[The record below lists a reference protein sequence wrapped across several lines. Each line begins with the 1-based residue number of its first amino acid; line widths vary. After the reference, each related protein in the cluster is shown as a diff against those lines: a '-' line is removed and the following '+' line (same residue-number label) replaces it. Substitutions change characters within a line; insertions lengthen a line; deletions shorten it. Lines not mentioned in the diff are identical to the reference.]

1 VIIDAAVVR
10 LIEMPFVRGF
20 RTSFGAMQ
28 RKTAVIVELRT
39 GDGRK
44 GYGECAAAA
53 EPTYTEETAYT
64 ALQTLVRDL
73 VPAVVGVDLRSPETF
88 VARYAHVRGNR
99 FAKAGVETAFWDLL
113 AQERGASLAD
123 LVGGVRPR
131 IEVGDSLG
139 VKDSIAEL
147 MDEVKLRLD
156 EGYRRIKLKI
166 RPGWDVEP
174 TAAVRDAHPD
184 VPLTVDANAAYS
196 LAALPM
202 FRTLDRFDLQM
213 IEQPLQWD
221 DLVDHATLQARIET
235 PICLDESI
243 RSAEDARR
251 AIQLGSCRVVNVK
264 TGRVGGVLEGR
275 RIHDVCQAAGVPVW
289 MGGMFETGIGRAF
302 NIALASMSNFTLPAD
317 MSPALMYFPEDLV
330 DPGFAIEDGW
340 VEVSREAGLGY
351 PVIES
356 RIARHATE
364 EVALPG

>member
-1 VIIDAAVVR
+1 VIIDSAVVR

-20 RTSFGAMQ
+20 RTSFGAMR

-39 GDGRK
+39 PDGRK

-64 ALQTLVRDL
+64 AFQTLVRDL
-73 VPAVVGVDLRSPETF
+73 VPVVVGVDLRSPETF
-88 VARYAHVRGNR
+88 VARYANVRGNR

-113 AQERGASLAD
+113 AQERRASLAD
-123 LVGGVRPR
+123 LVGGVRGR

-147 MDEVKLRLD
+147 VDEVKLRLD

-166 RPGWDVEP
+166 QPGWDIDP

-184 VPLTVDANAAYS
+184 VPLTVDANAAYT
-196 LAALPM
+196 LAAFPM
-202 FRTLDRFDLQM
+202 FRTLDRLDLLM

-221 DLVDHATLQARIET
+221 DLVDHATLQAQLST

-251 AIQLGSCRVVNVK
+251 AIQLGSCRLINVK
-264 TGRVGGVLEGR
+264 TGRVGGMLEAR
-275 RIHDVCQAAGVPVW
+275 RIHDVCQAANVPVW

-302 NIALASMSNFTLPAD
+302 NIAVAALPNFTLPAD
-317 MSPALMYFPEDLV
+317 MSPPLMYFPEDLV
-330 DPGFAIEDGW
+330 DPGFVVEDGW
-340 VEVSREAGLGY
+340 VEVSTDIGLGY
-351 PVIES
+351 PVIEAS
-356 RIARHATE
+356 IERHATE
-364 EVALPG
+364 EVTVPG

>member
-1 VIIDAAVVR
+1 VIIDSAVVR

-20 RTSFGAMQ
+20 RTSFGTMQ
-28 RKTAVIVELRT
+28 RKTAVVVELRT
-39 GDGRK
+39 SDGRK

-64 ALQTLVRDL
+64 ALQMLVRDL
-73 VPAVVGVDLRSPETF
+73 IPVVVGIDLRSPEAF

-123 LVGGVRPR
+123 LVGGVRSR

-139 VKDSIAEL
+139 VKDSIAEM

-156 EGYRRIKLKI
+156 QGYRRIKLKI
-166 RPGWDVEP
+166 QPGWDVEP

-184 VPLTVDANAAYS
+184 VALTVDANAAYS

-221 DLVDHATLQARIET
+221 DLVDHAALQAQLAT
-235 PICLDESI
+235 PLCLDESV

-251 AIQLGSCRVVNVK
+251 AIQLGSCRVINVK
-264 TGRVGGVLEGR
+264 TGRVGGVLEAR
-275 RIHDVCQAAGVPVW
+275 RIHEVCQGGRRARVDGRDVRDRHRPRVQHRRGGAAELHPARGHVPAPHVLPRGPRRSGIRRR
-289 MGGMFETGIGRAF
+289 GGMGRGVHGRRARLSGDRGEHRALRDGGGDGTG
-302 NIALASMSNFTLPAD
+302 
-317 MSPALMYFPEDLV
+317 
-330 DPGFAIEDGW
+330 
-340 VEVSREAGLGY
+340 
-351 PVIES
+351 
-356 RIARHATE
+356 
-364 EVALPG
+364 